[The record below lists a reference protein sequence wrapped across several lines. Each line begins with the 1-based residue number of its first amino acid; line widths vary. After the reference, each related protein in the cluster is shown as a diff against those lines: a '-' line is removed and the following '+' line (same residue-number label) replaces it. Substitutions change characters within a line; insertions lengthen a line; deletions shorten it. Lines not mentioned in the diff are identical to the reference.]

1 MPNELE
7 RMCRLLDEG
16 DAELQ
21 IAVARVLREL
31 KPKDATVRKALAGAL
46 KSQNEMVRLYA
57 LEALAAI
64 DLPTALPYLVPL
76 LGGPE
81 AVRARASQILIGAGA
96 ASAAALRD
104 HLDSK
109 DPQVR
114 KGILDLMGKLPG
126 VDATESLFAG
136 LLDPDLEVVKR
147 AAQAYRTRI
156 ESMAAGDKAKAL
168 KKILEFMDS
177 KKVQK
182 AKTPL
187 ASCLLIVGS
196 LRDASAVKPV
206 LQYLDKKMPPA
217 VRNHALLALF
227 SLPLEGKDAS
237 TVVGKLLPLLDESDF
252 NEIVKPALDI
262 LWKLPPGKE
271 HGDRLLKLVKSSTPP
286 VRLYAVKGLGAVGS
300 SQAGESLVE
309 ALMSDD
315 PRLSEVADGSLRG
328 NPDFVPLLVKA
339 LDKQE
344 DVGKAFKIVNVLKGF
359 RNVLDK
365 SLVKKCLAKTFQMLD
380 KKESGFQV
388 YFEIVRAA
396 APELAKKEVVGRGRD
411 LLKKKDF
418 EEAERV
424 LRLVQRD
431 DLASA
436 EGDFA
441 LAIAQL
447 RQQRLDPTGAGR
459 DQGNAVG
466 LFLKLSRKEGF
477 NLLKQLEKE
486 SGLVSPEAL
495 LYLGFAF
502 TERQGADRD
511 LGGAILKLVAKK
523 FGSKEEGKVAKQKL
537 KTQGIA

>member
-1 MPNELE
+1 MANELE
-7 RMCRLLDEG
+7 RMCKLLAEG

-31 KPKDATVRKALAGAL
+31 KPKDAAVRKALAGTL
-46 KSQNEMVRLYA
+46 KSENEMVRLYA
-57 LEALAAI
+57 LEALAEI
-64 DLPTALPYLVPL
+64 DLPSALPHVVPM

-81 AVRARASQILIGAGA
+81 AVRARASQILMGAGA
-96 ASAAALRD
+96 AAAGPLRD

-114 KGILDLMGKLPG
+114 KGILDILGKLPG
-126 VDATESLFAG
+126 VDTTESLFAG

-147 AAQAYRTRI
+147 AAQAYRQRI

-168 KKILEFMDS
+168 KKIIEFMES
-177 KKVQK
+177 SKVQK

-187 ASCLLIVGS
+187 ASCLLIVGA
-196 LRDASAVKPV
+196 LRDASSVKIV
-206 LQYLDKKMPPA
+206 LKYLDRKMPSP

-227 SLPLEGKDAS
+227 SLPLQGKDAAAA
-237 TVVGKLLPLLDESDF
+237 VGKLLPLLEESEYND
-252 NEIVKPALDI
+252 IVKPALDV
-262 LWKLPPGKE
+262 LWKLAPGKE
-271 HGDRLLKLVKSSTPP
+271 HGDRLLKLQKSGMAP
-286 VRLYAVKGLGAVGS
+286 VRMYVVKALGSIGS
-300 SQAGESLVE
+300 VQAGDSLVD
-309 ALMSDD
+309 ALLSDD
-315 PRLSEVADGSLRG
+315 PRLSETADGALRG
-328 NPDFVPLLVKA
+328 NPDFIQILVKA

-344 DVGKAFKIVNVLKGF
+344 DVAKAFKIVNVLKAF
-359 RNVLDK
+359 KNVLDK
-365 SLVKKCLAKTFQMLD
+365 SLVKKFLSKAFSMLD

-388 YFEIVRAA
+388 YFEIVRSAS
-396 APELAKKEVVGRGRD
+396 PDLAKKEVVGRGRD
-411 LLKKKDF
+411 LLKKKEF
-418 EEAERV
+418 EDAERV

-431 DLASA
+431 DLTTP
-436 EGDFA
+436 EGDLA

-459 DQGNAVG
+459 DQGNAIG

-486 SGLVSPEAL
+486 SGLVSPEGL

-523 FGSKEEGKVAKQKL
+523 FGSKEEGKIAKQKL